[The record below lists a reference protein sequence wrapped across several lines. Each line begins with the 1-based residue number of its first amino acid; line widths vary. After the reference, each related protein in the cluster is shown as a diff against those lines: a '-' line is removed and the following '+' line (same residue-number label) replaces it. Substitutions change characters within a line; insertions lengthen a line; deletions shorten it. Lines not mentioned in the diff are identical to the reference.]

1 MRSAHLG
8 RGSLANLDPHNGL
21 NLYVYCNN
29 NPVNVVDP
37 SGLEGER
44 PQTYS
49 PLFDPRNAI
58 DQMPLIRCHFP
69 IGKSSLT
76 PKLMNLSSSL

>member
-49 PLFDPRNAI
+49 PLFDPGNAI
-58 DQMPLIRCHFP
+58 DQMPFPDWKEFPLSLIH
-69 IGKSSLT
+69 I
-76 PKLMNLSSSL
+76 

>member
-29 NPVNVVDP
+29 N
-37 SGLEGER
+37 
-44 PQTYS
+44 
-49 PLFDPRNAI
+49 
-58 DQMPLIRCHFP
+58 
-69 IGKSSLT
+69 
-76 PKLMNLSSSL
+76 